1 MLGRGNQ
8 LREGK
13 NEPRVK
19 SWKEK
24 LKWLRLSNQMLTSTS
39 PIRVR
44 LLVLKTVRQ
53 YYIYSDGYRF
63 LCRATGRRSW
73 LPFVWLL
80 TLLPYDADSRPG
92 KGSAGWYELHVATR
106 MPNTVRLHPQLR
118 KTPDPPLL
126 FVHSLSPLQICTF
139 GANKRPPS
147 SMHMPL
153 AALHILDAVRL
164 DNTLLCGSARTS
176 SRMYYWF
183 NFG

>member
-24 LKWLRLSNQMLTSTS
+24 LKWLRLSNQMLMSTS

-44 LLVLKTVRQ
+44 LMVLKTVRQ

-92 KGSAGWYELHVATR
+92 NGSAGWYELHEATR
-106 MPNTVRLHPQLR
+106 KPNTVGLHPPNFARRQIHCSYSSILSALC
-118 KTPDPPLL
+118 K
-126 FVHSLSPLQICTF
+126 FVPSGRIRGRRHVCTCHS
-139 GANKRPPS
+139 RR
-147 SMHMPL
+147 
-153 AALHILDAVRL
+153 AAHPGCGQVR
-164 DNTLLCGSARTS
+164 
-176 SRMYYWF
+176 
-183 NFG
+183 